1 MGTSITLTEKQLAL
15 VAGAIDERLQALM
28 AQTVDTMIR
37 GWAAPIAVT
46 ATMEAANYS
55 TRLDRLAVEYIDL
68 SAALRAL
75 RGNPEGAFVVD
86 RAWFDGRALYEAR
99 STVASMQGRG
109 EALTDRQRE
118 EVQLVWGSP
127 MSHRSPRWL
136 TQEPWHRVPPM
147 LLGRADEVIE

>member
-1 MGTSITLTEKQLAL
+1 MGTSIILTEKQLAL

-37 GWAAPIAVT
+37 GWAASIAVT
-46 ATMEAANYS
+46 ATMDAANCS
-55 TRLDRLAVEYIDL
+55 TRIDRLAVEYIDL

-75 RGNPEGAFVVD
+75 RGNPQDAFVVD

-118 EVQLVWGSP
+118 EVVNWYGAA
-127 MSHRSPRWL
+127 R
-136 TQEPWHRVPPM
+136 
-147 LLGRADEVIE
+147 

>member
-1 MGTSITLTEKQLAL
+1 VDDGPVCSAENNGASAPMGTSIILTEKQLAL

-46 ATMEAANYS
+46 ATVDVANYS
-55 TRLDRLAVEYIDL
+55 TRIDKLAVEYIDL

-75 RGNPEGAFVVD
+75 RGNPQGAFVVD

-118 EVQLVWGSP
+118 EVVNWYGAA
-127 MSHRSPRWL
+127 R
-136 TQEPWHRVPPM
+136 
-147 LLGRADEVIE
+147 

>member
-46 ATMEAANYS
+46 ATVAAPDYS
-55 TRLDRLAVEYIDL
+55 MRIDKLAVEYIDL
-68 SAALRAL
+68 SAALRAP
-75 RGNPEGAFVVD
+75 RGSPQDAFVVD
-86 RAWFDGRALYEAR
+86 RAWFDGRALYDAR

-109 EALTDRQRE
+109 EALTDRQR
-118 EVQLVWGSP
+118 
-127 MSHRSPRWL
+127 
-136 TQEPWHRVPPM
+136 
-147 LLGRADEVIE
+147 DEVINWYGAAR